1 MTLYVSKITHFK
13 EHRLLVV
20 GTFVPNILEYIFL
33 FRRMKPCAFVGR
45 GTKWYHY
52 PNEKPI
58 PKGVA
63 KQLEKV
69 INTMKIY
76 G

>member
-1 MTLYVSKITHFK
+1 MTLYVTRITAYK
-13 EHRLLVV
+13 THRLLVV
-20 GTFVPNILEYIFL
+20 GSMVPNILEYLFL
-33 FRRMKPCAFVGR
+33 FRRKKAAAFVGR

-52 PNEKPI
+52 PSEKAVPAR
-58 PKGVA
+58 VA

-69 INTMKIY
+69 SSTKSIY